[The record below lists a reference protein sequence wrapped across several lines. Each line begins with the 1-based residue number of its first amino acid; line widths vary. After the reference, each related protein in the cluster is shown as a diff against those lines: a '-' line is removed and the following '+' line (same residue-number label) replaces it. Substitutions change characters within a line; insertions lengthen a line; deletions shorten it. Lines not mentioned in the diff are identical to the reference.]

1 MCHWLTVAA
10 TNRTMLAPLRE
21 IGAALAAVEHPTLP
35 PEHAHLQ
42 RYRVTGNGCSCSL
55 MQRSN
60 HPTLAAALTT
70 VRLVGVELLVH
81 RTFGDEPRGQR
92 RLWAPESHDAASFLA
107 GGDEVQ
113 DRWIAVTVRWRAD
126 APLPTTLDG
135 GRVVAVAVHGC
146 DEDPR
151 ALFALVVQPR
161 VPGCRWLCCDLEW
174 NVVEQEW
181 HADADEAQAAAAVA
195 AGSPLHWRGVDEQPK
210 SPKPGEG

>member
-10 TNRTMLAPLRE
+10 TNRTVLAPLRE
-21 IGAALAAVEHPTLP
+21 IGAALEAVEHPTLP

-55 MQRSN
+55 VQRSN
-60 HPTLAAALTT
+60 HAVLAAALTT
-70 VRLVGVELLVH
+70 VRLVGGELLVH

-92 RLWAPESHDAASFLA
+92 RLWNTESHDAASFLA

-113 DRWIAVTVRWRAD
+113 DRWIAATVRWRAD

-146 DEDPR
+146 DEDPS
-151 ALFALVVQPR
+151 ALFALVEQPY
-161 VPGCRWLCCDLEW
+161 VPGCRWLRCDREW
-174 NVVEQEW
+174 NVVEEDL
-181 HADADEAQAAAAVA
+181 HADADGTRAAAELA
-195 AGSPLHWRGVDEQPK
+195 AGSTLRWRATDHPPRPPDLGD
-210 SPKPGEG
+210 G